1 MMTCDDWRAF
11 AHDYVLGDLSEPAR
25 ALLDAHA
32 ESCASCLGEA
42 RALQRVDRRL
52 REDPV
57 VAPPPDLAKRALEGF
72 AVRRRSELWRVA
84 AALLLAAGVGSM
96 ATLVPE
102 DWSRV
107 PGAMS
112 KAARLVP
119 TFLVE
124 NLEHA
129 P

>member
-11 AHDYVLGDLSEPAR
+11 AHDYVLGDLSDPAR

-32 ESCASCLGEA
+32 ASCASCLGEA
-42 RALQRVDRRL
+42 RALQQVDRRL
-52 REDPV
+52 REDPEV
-57 VAPPPDLAKRALEGF
+57 TPPPDLARRALEGS

-96 ATLVPE
+96 ASALPA

-112 KAARLVP
+112 EAARLIP

-124 NLEHA
+124 SPNNA